1 MCQQQG
7 CPLYGKI
14 SGYKPT
20 LHWVPQNTGCEA
32 WRKLVASVQ
41 RCARSRAARF
51 CITEELT
58 SGEMLQITTLPS
70 SIGDCTD
77 LEHLQLYGTNITRL
91 PPEIGNLTSL
101 QSFTPYTTH
110 CLHWYPY
117 ELVHCGNLH
126 DSTVSTRANYK
137 HRSFEFP
144 CLGRERYPLEALDPS
159 IWRDYLASPS
169 APIRPCSVCR
179 TPFEDYGHYRVWV
192 SRVVATDVLPLLVN
206 ACSER
211 CLDTVESDPLA
222 KRRKKKPH
230 PSLDTDDTDDTDD
243 TPPSEGET
251 TRERRK
257 CHRGGPDGR
266 GLLVDPDTALTKAAS
281 FGGGK

>member
-1 MCQQQG
+1 VSVARSQLSDEQIGDLGFFDSCGTTQHTFMCQQQG

-192 SRVVATDVLPLLVN
+192 SRVVATVRWVPRSCHLV
-206 ACSER
+206 AGRPAFTRQCMFG
-211 CLDTVESDPLA
+211 TVSGH
-222 KRRKKKPH
+222 RRI
-230 PSLDTDDTDDTDD
+230 
-243 TPPSEGET
+243 
-251 TRERRK
+251 
-257 CHRGGPDGR
+257 
-266 GLLVDPDTALTKAAS
+266 
-281 FGGGK
+281 